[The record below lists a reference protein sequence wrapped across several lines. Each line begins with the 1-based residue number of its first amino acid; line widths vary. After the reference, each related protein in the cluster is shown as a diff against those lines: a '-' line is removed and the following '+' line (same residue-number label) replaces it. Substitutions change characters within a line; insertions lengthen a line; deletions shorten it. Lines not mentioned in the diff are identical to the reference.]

1 MPDET
6 RSNKNFVDGV
16 GMQPGQSQKTPQGAL
31 GVIFLIMLMDII
43 GINILY
49 PVAPYL
55 VKRYSDEALMVT
67 MLTVIY
73 AAAQFFAAPV
83 LGKLGDRY
91 GRRPVLL
98 VSVLGAAIGY
108 VILGIG
114 GALWVLFLSRL
125 IGGIT
130 AGNLSTAS
138 AYIAD
143 VSDPQNRAK
152 NFGLIGVAWGVGL
165 IVGPALGAVLGQI
178 DLAAPAFFAAVLSF
192 LNMLLA
198 VFLLPESLPRERR
211 ATSRIRAN
219 DLNPFASIVA
229 MARLPT
235 LGRLFLALCLFN
247 LAFNGINSTQTLFLI
262 DKFAVQ
268 PWQLGSL
275 MAVGGITV
283 AVVQAVLV
291 QRFVSRYREKA
302 VAVTSLIGQAF
313 SALAVFFV
321 PVFWLICLLT
331 VLSSSLSTFTFPTI
345 GTLASNSVSPREQG
359 ILMGVTTA
367 LGSLMSVLG
376 PLCAGVVYDRVMRGA
391 PYWIGAAVF
400 VLAALVLN
408 RRHYNGI
415 QVANSEGQLLE

>member
-1 MPDET
+1 
-6 RSNKNFVDGV
+6 
-16 GMQPGQSQKTPQGAL
+16 MQSSQGQAAPRGAL
-31 GVIFLIMLMDII
+31 GVIFFIMLMDII
-43 GINILY
+43 GLNILY

-98 VSVLGAAIGY
+98 VSVSGAAVAY
-108 VILGIG
+108 VVLGIG

-138 AYIAD
+138 AYLAD
-143 VSDPQNRAK
+143 VSDPENRAK

-178 DLAAPAFFAAVLSF
+178 NLAAPAFLAGALSCV
-192 LNMLLA
+192 NILLA
-198 VFLLPESLPRERR
+198 ILLLPESLPRERR
-211 ATSRIRAN
+211 ELSRLRAN
-219 DLNPFASIVA
+219 DLNPFASIVV

-235 LGRLFLALCLFN
+235 LGRLFLVLCLFY
-247 LAFNGINSTQTLFLI
+247 LAFNGINSTQALFLI
-262 DKFAVQ
+262 DKFAAQ

-275 MAVGGITV
+275 MAAGGITV

-291 QRFVSRYREKA
+291 QRFVSRYRERA

-313 SALAVFFV
+313 TAVAVFFA
-321 PVFWLICLLT
+321 PVFWLIYPLT
-331 VLSSSLSTFTFPTI
+331 VLNSALSTFTFPTI
-345 GTLASNSVSPREQG
+345 GTLASNTASPREQG

-367 LGSLMSVLG
+367 LGSLMGVVG
-376 PLCAGVVYDRVMRGA
+376 PLCAGVVYDRVMRGS
-391 PYWIGAAVF
+391 PYWTGAAVF
-400 VLAALVLN
+400 ALAALVLN
-408 RRHYNGI
+408 RRRRNDTRAIG
-415 QVANSEGQLLE
+415 SCL

>member
-1 MPDET
+1 
-6 RSNKNFVDGV
+6 
-16 GMQPGQSQKTPQGAL
+16 MQPSQSQKTPQGAL

-49 PVAPYL
+49 PIAPYL

-83 LGKLGDRY
+83 LGKLGDHY

-98 VSVLGAAIGY
+98 VSVLGAAVGY
-108 VILGIG
+108 LILGIG
-114 GALWVLFLSRL
+114 GALWVLLLARL

-143 VSDPQNRAK
+143 VSAPSSRTK

-178 DLAAPAFFAAVLSF
+178 NLAAPAFAAAGLSF

-211 ATSRIRAN
+211 ETSHIRAS

-262 DKFAVQ
+262 DKFAAQ
-268 PWQLGSL
+268 PWQLGSQ
-275 MAVGGITV
+275 MVVGGITV

-291 QRFVSRYREKA
+291 QRVVSRYGEKTI
-302 VAVTSLIGQAF
+302 AVTSLIGQVF
-313 SALAVFFV
+313 TALAVFFA
-321 PVFWLICLLT
+321 PAFWLIYPLT
-331 VLSSSLSTFTFPTI
+331 VLNSTLSTFTFPTI

-367 LGSLMSVLG
+367 LGSLMGVLG
-376 PLCAGVVYDRVMRGA
+376 PLSAGFTYDRVMRGT
-391 PYWIGAAVF
+391 PYWTSAVVF
-400 VLAALVLN
+400 ALAALVLHL
-408 RRHYNGI
+408 RRHNGAARSSHQYI
-415 QVANSEGQLLE
+415 EQEPC

>member
-1 MPDET
+1 
-6 RSNKNFVDGV
+6 
-16 GMQPGQSQKTPQGAL
+16 MQPGHSQGTPQRAL
-31 GVIFLIMLMDII
+31 GIIFFIMVMDII
-43 GINILY
+43 GMNILY
-49 PVAPYL
+49 PIAPYL

-98 VSVLGAAIGY
+98 VSVFGAAIGY
-108 VILGIG
+108 VTLGIG
-114 GALWVLFLSRL
+114 GTLWVLFLARF

-143 VSDPQNRAK
+143 VSSPQNRAK

-178 DLAAPAFFAAVLSF
+178 NLAAPAFFAATLSF
-192 LNMLLA
+192 VNMLSA

-211 ATSRIRAN
+211 ATSRVCAN

-229 MARLPT
+229 MAHLPT

-283 AVVQAVLV
+283 AVVQALLV
-291 QRFVSRYREKA
+291 QRFVSRYKEKA
-302 VAVTSLIGQAF
+302 VAVMSLIGQAF

-321 PVFWLICLLT
+321 PVLWPIYPLT
-331 VLSSSLSTFTFPTI
+331 VLNSSLSTFTFPTI
-345 GTLASNSVSPREQG
+345 GTLASNGVSPREQG

-376 PLCAGVVYDRVMRGA
+376 PLCAGVAYDRVMRGS
-391 PYWIGAAVF
+391 PYWMGSVVF

-408 RRHYNGI
+408 RRHHEGL
-415 QVANSEGQLLE
+415 QVANSEGQLLG

>member
-1 MPDET
+1 
-6 RSNKNFVDGV
+6 
-16 GMQPGQSQKTPQGAL
+16 MQPGHRQKTSYGAL
-31 GVIFLIMLMDII
+31 GVIFCIMLMDII
-43 GINILY
+43 GVNILY

-91 GRRPVLL
+91 GRRPVLVL
-98 VSVLGAAIGY
+98 SILGAAVGY

-114 GALWVLFLSRL
+114 GALWVLLLARL

-143 VSDPQNRAK
+143 ISDLKDRAK

-165 IVGPALGAVLGQI
+165 IVGPALGAVLGQV
-178 DLAAPAFFAAVLSF
+178 DLAMPAFVAAALSC

-198 VFLLPESLPRERR
+198 VLLLPESLPKGQREH
-211 ATSRIRAN
+211 SRLRAN
-219 DLNPFASIVA
+219 DLNPFASI
-229 MARLPT
+229 MELARLPA
-235 LGRLFLALCLFN
+235 LGHLFLALCLFN
-247 LAFNGINSTQTLFLI
+247 FAFNGINSTQTLFFI

-275 MAVGGITV
+275 MVVGGITV
-283 AVVQAVLV
+283 AVVQAMLV
-291 QRFVSRYREKA
+291 QRLVSRYREKA
-302 VAVTSLIGQAF
+302 VAVTSLIGQIF
-313 SALAVFFV
+313 TALAVFFA
-321 PVFWLICLLT
+321 PTFWLIYVLT
-331 VLSSSLSTFTFPTI
+331 VLSSTLSTFTFPTI

-367 LGSLMSVLG
+367 LGSLMAVIG
-376 PLCAGVVYDRVMRGA
+376 PLCAGVIYDRVMRGA
-391 PYWIGAAVF
+391 PYWMGAVVF
-400 VLAALVLN
+400 ALAAFGLYRWRPNEV
-408 RRHYNGI
+408 
-415 QVANSEGQLLE
+415 QVVNFEGQLLE